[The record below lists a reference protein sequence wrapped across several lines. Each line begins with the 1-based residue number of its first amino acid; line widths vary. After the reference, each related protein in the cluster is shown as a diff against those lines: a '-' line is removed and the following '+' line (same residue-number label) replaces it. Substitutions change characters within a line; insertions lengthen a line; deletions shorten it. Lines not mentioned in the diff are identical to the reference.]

1 MQPDEYR
8 AMFDLEDRLWWYV
21 GMRAITA
28 AMIEESISENMRV
41 LDTGCGTGY
50 GLAWM
55 KERFRTGEVF
65 GVDVSGDAAVCWKE
79 RGLDTL
85 AVASAS
91 KLPFGSDRFDLVT
104 CFDVIYQFQSEQAKG
119 ALCEMQR
126 VLKPGGMLLI
136 REPAYNW
143 MRGAHDLAIGTQHR
157 FTRKELCSQVRD
169 AGFAIRRATY
179 ANTLLFGAAA
189 AHRLMS
195 RLGGRASSDVKP
207 VPSWMNRTFEVAL
220 RMEARMLRKISF
232 PFGLSVIVTGQK
244 QNRAI

>member
-1 MQPDEYR
+1 VY
-8 AMFDLEDRLWWYV
+8 
-21 GMRAITA
+21 
-28 AMIEESISENMRV
+28 
-41 LDTGCGTGY
+41 
-50 GLAWM
+50 
-55 KERFRTGEVF
+55 
-65 GVDVSGDAAVCWKE
+65 WKE

-104 CFDVIYQFQSEQAKG
+104 CFDVIYQFQSEQAKE

-179 ANTLLFGAAA
+179 ANTLLFAAAA

-207 VPSWMNRTFEVAL
+207 VPSWMNRTFEGAL